1 MQNWTFKTTDG
12 IALHVRELGKGRP
25 LILLHGYFSEAD
37 TNWIKYGH
45 AAVLAEAGFRVIMP
59 DLRAHGL
66 SDKPHDPIHYP
77 KDILANDQFALIDH
91 LGLGDFDLGGYS
103 LGGRTVAR
111 MLAKGCTPR
120 RVVIS
125 GMGLEGL
132 SDTGK
137 RAEHFRNVL
146 ENLGKHERGSA
157 AFMAEAFLK
166 TTGGDPVALLRIL
179 DTFVDTPEDV
189 LRSFDFPIGVIC
201 GDADSDNGSA
211 AALAELVPRGQLI
224 TVPGNHMSA
233 VIKAELGLAIRD
245 FLLEEGI

>member
-1 MQNWTFKTTDG
+1 MQMWTFKTADDVS
-12 IALHVRELGKGRP
+12 INVREMGEGRP
-25 LILLHGYFSEAD
+25 VILLHGYFSEAD

-45 AAVLAEAGFRVIMP
+45 AKLLADAGFRVIMP

-66 SDKPHDPIHYP
+66 SDKPHDSAHHP
-77 KDILANDQFALIDH
+77 KDILADDQFALIDQ
-91 LGLGDFDLGGYS
+91 LGLSDFDLGGYS

-111 MLAKGCTPR
+111 MLAKGCRPR

-137 RAEHFRNVL
+137 RAGHFRHVL
-146 ENLGKHERGSA
+146 ENLGKHERGSP

-166 TTGGDPVALLRIL
+166 TTGGDPVALLGIL
-179 DTFVDTPEDV
+179 DTFVDTPVEV
-189 LRSFDFPIGVIC
+189 LRTFDLPIGVIC
-201 GDADSDNGSA
+201 GDDDNDNGSA
-211 AALAELVPRGQLI
+211 TALADILPKGRLI
-224 TVPGNHMSA
+224 SVPGNHMSA

-245 FLLEEGI
+245 FLLEKGL

>member
-137 RAEHFRNVL
+137 RAGHFRNVL

-166 TTGGDPVALLRIL
+166 TTSGDPVALLRIL

-201 GDADSDNGSA
+201 GDADTDNGSA

-245 FLLEEGI
+245 FLLEGGI

>member
-12 IALHVRELGKGRP
+12 IALHVRELGEGRP